1 MKKILCAMIIGISS
15 LFAFSTTAS
24 AANTTEN
31 GSAGSSIKAPRTEK
45 YVTKDGTQLVFHF
58 YSHSSIAIEIQPTT
72 TNNQKALG
80 KTQVANKSFIYIDPV
95 NRYGE
100 FYKEPKAAA
109 ILITHSHPDHLD
121 KVAIAELSKNMTI
134 ILSDRTSAESIT
146 GKQSDTNEG
155 HMSIETIAVKSIGVS
170 SLDREAGG
178 KNSNST
184 ENQEKATCMTM
195 SPGQAA
201 TLSINKHG
209 IAHIGMMTG
218 AKSNDMMIKIEAV
231 PAYNTTKGHLQ
242 FHPQARKD
250 CGYIIN
256 IGGSRIYIAGDT
268 ENIPEMSNLKKI
280 DVVFLPVN
288 QPFTMTVEQAAA
300 AVKTIRPKIFYP
312 YHYGNQNGQAS
323 DMKEL
328 AKLTAR
334 YTTIKIMNME

>member
-1 MKKILCAMIIGISS
+1 MKKILCAMLIGISS
-15 LFAFSTTAS
+15 LFAFSTKAN
-24 AANTTEN
+24 AANTTEKE
-31 GSAGSSIKAPRTEK
+31 SAGSSAKAPRTEK
-45 YVTKDGTQLVFHF
+45 YVTKDGTPIVFHF
-58 YSHSSIAIEIQPTT
+58 YGHSSLAIEIQPTA

-146 GKQSDTNEG
+146 GKQPDTNEG
-155 HMSIETIAVKSIGVS
+155 HMSIETIAVKSIGVP
-170 SLDREAGG
+170 SLDKEAGV
-178 KNSNST
+178 KNGNST
-184 ENQEKATCMTM
+184 ENQEKATCMAIA
-195 SPGQAA
+195 PGQST

-209 IAHIGMMTG
+209 IAHIGMITG
-218 AKSNDMMIKIEAV
+218 AKSNDIMIKIEAV
-231 PAYNTTKGHLQ
+231 PSYNTTKGHLQ
-242 FHPQARKD
+242 FHPKARKD
-250 CGYIIN
+250 CGYIIT
-256 IGGSRIYIAGDT
+256 IGKSRIYIAGDT

-280 DVVFLPVN
+280 DVAFLPVN

-312 YHYGNQNGQAS
+312 YHYSNQNGQAS
-323 DMKEL
+323 DMKKL
-328 AKLTAR
+328 TKLTAK
-334 YTTIKIMNME
+334 YTKIKVMDME

>member
-1 MKKILCAMIIGISS
+1 MKKIICALMIGI
-15 LFAFSTTAS
+15 LPVLAITAS
-24 AANTTEN
+24 VS
-31 GSAGSSIKAPRTEK
+31 SASNIFSAITDESGSSVKAPRTEK
-45 YVTKDGTQLVFHF
+45 YVTKDGTQIVFHF
-58 YSHSSIAIEIQPTT
+58 YGHASLAIEIQPNT
-72 TNNQKALG
+72 
-80 KTQVANKSFIYIDPV
+80 FIYIDPV
-95 NRYGE
+95 GRYGQ

-121 KVAIAELSKNMTI
+121 KVAIAELSKNMTV
-134 ILSDRTSAESIT
+134 ILSDRTSSEAIT
-146 GKQSDTNEG
+146 GKQSDNNEG

-170 SLDREAGG
+170 SLDREVEV
-178 KNSNST
+178 KNGNST
-184 ENQEKATCMTM
+184 ENEEKATCMAM
-195 SPGQAA
+195 IPGQSA

-209 IAHIGMMTG
+209 VAHIGMMTG
-218 AKSNDMMIKIEAV
+218 AKSDDIMVKIEAV
-231 PAYNTTKGHLQ
+231 PAYNTTQGHLQ
-242 FHPQARKD
+242 FHPKARKD

-280 DVVFLPVN
+280 NVAFLPVN

-312 YHYGNQNGQAS
+312 YHYSNQNGQAS

-328 AKLTAR
+328 TKLTAR